1 MCRSKC
7 YNTLRYV
14 MHCCPAH
21 THTSFMCLVTVRLP
35 VSSAGTDHC
44 VTSTQSPACL
54 ATAAHISCLGCL
66 SKFSHQD
73 TTAAQLRCLSCMQ
86 VAEKLL
92 AQPGLSGL
100 QGPTI
105 SPIFSKMEDGS
116 IGQSEYFDCTVC
128 IPKKQLYPAVN
139 GFRQVSHYDFRG
151 VMVCYSVHY

>member
-1 MCRSKC
+1 
-7 YNTLRYV
+7 
-14 MHCCPAH
+14 
-21 THTSFMCLVTVRLP
+21 
-35 VSSAGTDHC
+35 
-44 VTSTQSPACL
+44 
-54 ATAAHISCLGCL
+54 
-66 SKFSHQD
+66 
-73 TTAAQLRCLSCMQ
+73 MQ

-139 GFRQVSHYDFRG
+139 GFRQVSHCDLRC
-151 VMVCYSVHY
+151 VMVCYAVPY